1 MSIFTSLY
9 TGASGL
15 EAHGDAISVVGD
27 DIANAST
34 VGFKNERANFSNVI
48 GGATLAGQNVGDGVR
63 MSSTQTMFGQ
73 GSLETTGRNLDV
85 AISGNGFFVVKGNY
99 DGQQGAYYSRDGQF
113 SLDDSGTLVNTE
125 GMKVQGYTID
135 ATGKMST
142 TPSDLVIGGASSPN
156 PTTESTMSVNLD
168 ASSTTPVAAW
178 NPATPA
184 ATSNYS
190 TSTTVYDSLGAA
202 HRVDVYFRQ
211 NATGQWDYHAMVD
224 GGDLTGGTPG
234 TPTEIASGNM
244 TFNTD
249 GSLQSVNALTSSA
262 NFLNAAPGQAITF
275 NFGDPIA
282 AGGTGLAGT
291 TQYASAS
298 TVNATSQ
305 DGYAAGSLSNVT
317 VGSDGTITGTFS
329 NGESR
334 SIARLA
340 LATFASTDGLQR
352 QGDQLF
358 SQTQTSGQAL
368 VDAAGVGGRGST
380 TSGALEQS
388 NVDLSSE
395 LVTLIA
401 YQRAFSANSKTV
413 QTADQMLQEIDNLK
427 QG

>member
-1 MSIFTSLY
+1 MSIFTTLY

-27 DIANAST
+27 DISNAST
-34 VGFKNERANFSNVI
+34 VGYKDEEAQFANVI

-63 MSSTQTMFGQ
+63 MSGTQTEFGQ

-85 AISGNGFFVVKGNY
+85 AISGNGFFVVNGNY
-99 DGQQGAYYSRDGQF
+99 NGQQGSYYTRDGSF
-113 SLDDSGTLVNTE
+113 SLNDSGTLVNEE
-125 GMKVQGYTID
+125 GMAVQGYTID
-135 ATGKMST
+135 PTGKMST
-142 TPSDLVIGGASSPN
+142 TPSDLVIGGASPPN
-156 PTTESTMSVNLD
+156 ATTEVTMGINLD
-168 ASSTTPVAAW
+168 STSTTPTTPW
-178 NPATPA
+178 DPANPA

-190 TSTTVYDSLGAA
+190 TSTEVYDSLGDP
-202 HRVDVYFRQ
+202 HRVDVYYVD
-211 NATGQWDYHAMVD
+211 NGGGQWDYHAMVD
-224 GGDLTGGTPG
+224 GGDVTGGTAG
-234 TPTEIASGNM
+234 VPTEIASGNM

-249 GSLQSVNALTSSA
+249 GSLQTVNALTSSA
-262 NFLNAAPGQAITF
+262 NFLNATPNQAITF
-275 NFGDPIA
+275 NMGDPIS

-298 TVNATSQ
+298 TVNAVNQ

-317 VGSDGTITGTFS
+317 IGDDGTVTGTFS

-340 LATFASTDGLQR
+340 MATFASQDNLQR
-352 QGDQLF
+352 EGDQLF
-358 SQTQTSGQAL
+358 SQSQTSGQAL

-413 QTADQMLQEIDNLK
+413 QTADQMLQEVDNLK
-427 QG
+427 QT

>member
-27 DIANAST
+27 DISNAST
-34 VGFKNERANFSNVI
+34 VGYKDEEAQFSNVI
-48 GGATLAGQNVGDGVR
+48 GGATLSGQNVGDGVR
-63 MSSTQTMFGQ
+63 MSGTQTEFGQ

-85 AISGNGFFVVKGNY
+85 AISGNGFFVVNGNY
-99 DGQQGAYYSRDGQF
+99 NGEQGSYYTRDGSF
-113 SLDDSGTLVNTE
+113 SLNDSGTLVNEE
-125 GMKVQGYTID
+125 GMAVQGYTID
-135 ATGKMST
+135 PTGKMST
-142 TPSDLVIGGASSPN
+142 TPSDLTIGGASPPN
-156 PTTESTMSVNLD
+156 ATTEVTMGVNLD
-168 ASSTTPVAAW
+168 STSTTPTAPFDPT
-178 NPATPA
+178 NPA

-190 TSTTVYDSLGAA
+190 TSTEVYDSLGDA
-202 HRVDVYFRQ
+202 HRVDVYYVD
-211 NATGQWDYHAMVD
+211 NGNGQWDYHALVD

-234 TPTEIASGNM
+234 TPTQIASGNM

-262 NFLNAAPGQAITF
+262 NFLNATPNQAITF
-275 NFGDPIA
+275 NMGDPIA

-298 TVNATSQ
+298 TVNAVNQ

-317 VGSDGTITGTFS
+317 IGDDGTVTGTFS

-340 LATFASTDGLQR
+340 LATFASQDNLQR

-358 SQTQTSGQAL
+358 SQSQTSGQAL

-413 QTADQMLQEIDNLK
+413 QTADQMLQEVDNLK
-427 QG
+427 QT

>member
-34 VGFKNERANFSNVI
+34 VGYKNERADFSNVI
-48 GGATLAGQNVGDGVR
+48 GGTIVNGQNVGDGVR
-63 MSSTQTMFGQ
+63 MSSVQTMFGQ
-73 GSLETTGRNLDV
+73 GSLENTGRNLDV

-113 SLDDSGTLVNTE
+113 TINDTGTLVNSE
-125 GMKVQGYTID
+125 GMNVQGYTID
-135 ATGKMST
+135 PSGKMST
-142 TPSDLVIGGASSPN
+142 TPGDLVIGGASAPN
-156 PTTESTMSVNLD
+156 ATTVATMAVNLD
-168 ASSTTPVAAW
+168 SGSTTPTLPW
-178 NPATPA
+178 NPANPA
-184 ATSNYS
+184 GTSNYS
-190 TSTTVYDSLGAA
+190 TSTQVYDSLGQA
-202 HRVDVYFRQ
+202 HRVDVYYRD
-211 NATGQWDYHAMVD
+211 NGGGQWDYHAMVD
-224 GGDLTGGTPG
+224 GGELTGGTAG
-234 TPTEIASGNM
+234 TPTEIASGTM
-244 TFNTD
+244 QFNTD

-262 NFLNAAPGQAITF
+262 NFLNATPNQAITF
-275 NFGDPIA
+275 NMGDPIA
-282 AGGTGLAGT
+282 TGGTGLAGT
-291 TQYASAS
+291 TQYASPS
-298 TVNATSQ
+298 TVNAVNQ

-317 VGSDGTITGTFS
+317 IGDDGTVTGTFS

-340 LATFASTDGLQR
+340 LATFASSDGLQR

-358 SQTQTSGQAL
+358 SATQNSGQAL
-368 VDAAGVGGRGST
+368 VDAVGVGGRGST